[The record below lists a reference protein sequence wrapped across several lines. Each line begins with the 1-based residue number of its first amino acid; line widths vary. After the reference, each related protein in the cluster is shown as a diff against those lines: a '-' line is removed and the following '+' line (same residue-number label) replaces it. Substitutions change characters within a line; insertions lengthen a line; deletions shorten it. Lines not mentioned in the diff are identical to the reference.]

1 MRLWQRSIQWQ
12 LILSMGAALLTSIL
26 IVVGI
31 YSAVVNRLT
40 ERDLIGDVL
49 ATSER
54 LRTAVGQVARVVE
67 NTAGRAGQQQEMTVQ
82 EIARNASNAA
92 QSSHS
97 ARDEA
102 QSGAVFTVIA
112 PQHQNQIAEVEGQ
125 GDQHRVLLLPIQR
138 HYRQARQVEQGQCQQ
153 GAATAHGEVEGH
165 CRAEG
170 HRRQGG
176 DHFRVIVGI
185 AVQCQG
191 VGLAPAQCRQQNQ
204 PPVVIQPALQALGA
218 IQPVGTVQQARG
230 QQCGEQHAPDNPAGD
245 HLGRCRTEYP
255 GQQPGEKKPPKRVR
269 MWVSSTSRHRAKV
282 LGWRGTS
289 ASVISFGLP
298 PLAATSGPSQATS
311 EPSPGGL

>member
-138 HYRQARQVEQGQCQQ
+138 HYRQARQVEQ
-153 GAATAHGEVEGH
+153 ASAS
-165 CRAEG
+165 RARP
-170 HRRQGG
+170 RRMAKLK
-176 DHFRVIVGI
+176 VI
-185 AVQCQG
+185 AV
-191 VGLAPAQCRQQNQ
+191 AK
-204 PPVVIQPALQALGA
+204 A
-218 IQPVGTVQQARG
+218 IVARV
-230 QQCGEQHAPDNPAGD
+230 AI
-245 HLGRCRTEYP
+245 
-255 GQQPGEKKPPKRVR
+255 
-269 MWVSSTSRHRAKV
+269 
-282 LGWRGTS
+282 
-289 ASVISFGLP
+289 ISESL
-298 PLAATSGPSQATS
+298 
-311 EPSPGGL
+311 